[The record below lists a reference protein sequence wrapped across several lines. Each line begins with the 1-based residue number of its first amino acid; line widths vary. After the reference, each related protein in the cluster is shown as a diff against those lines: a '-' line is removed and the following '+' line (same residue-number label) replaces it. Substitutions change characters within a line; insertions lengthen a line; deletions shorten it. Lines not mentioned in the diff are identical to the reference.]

1 VGVLSF
7 MGALRSRSIIMTS
20 AEKQATYA
28 ARAKLFDAA
37 PRGLHSGTIPR

>member
-7 MGALRSRSIIMTS
+7 MGALRPRSIILTS

-28 ARAKLFDAA
+28 VLAKPFDAA